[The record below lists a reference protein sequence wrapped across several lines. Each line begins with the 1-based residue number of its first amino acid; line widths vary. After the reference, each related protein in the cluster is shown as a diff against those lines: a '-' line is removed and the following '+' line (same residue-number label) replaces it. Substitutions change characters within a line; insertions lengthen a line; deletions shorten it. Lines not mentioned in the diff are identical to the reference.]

1 LVKLH
6 LLQLIFSRLGD
17 DLHAPRDGDDMD
29 ESEDQNCGKNYDGT
43 FRRLSAAFEA
53 MEAEGKQASTNYL
66 QSVSQIWAS

>member
-1 LVKLH
+1 
-6 LLQLIFSRLGD
+6 
-17 DLHAPRDGDDMD
+17 MD